1 MQCVVYRSDRKLQT
15 YLYLPATSSL
25 ASLPASIHQAL
36 APLVEIMRLELQKD
50 SRLARQNVAVV
61 LANLQTNG
69 FHIQFPP
76 AQDDDRRAW

>member
-25 ASLPASIHQAL
+25 ASLPASIQQTL

-50 SRLARQNVAVV
+50 SRLARQNAERV
-61 LANLQTNG
+61 LVNLQTNG

-76 AQDDDRRAW
+76 AQGEDRGDW

>member
-1 MQCVVYRSDRKLQT
+1 MQCVVYRSDRKSQT

-25 ASLPASIHQAL
+25 ASLPTSIHQAL

-61 LANLQTNG
+61 LTNLQTNG

-76 AQDDDRRAW
+76 AQGEVLGAW